1 MFITQIKSLKNTEF
15 WRYLLGSLIVILCS
29 FLGQI
34 PITIGWLI
42 KTGSIAELQNTPQ
55 SKLMHLLDS
64 NTTLFLLMLTF
75 IFAMLG
81 LWFVVT
87 KLHRHTFKTI
97 VTSRLKVDYKR
108 IAFAFLVYGFFVL
121 ISTYIGYKAEPE
133 NYEWNFQIYPF
144 LGLVLLGVLLFPI
157 QIGVEELVFR
167 GYLLQGFAKLANNR
181 LFALLMTSV
190 IFGTLHITNPEV
202 QEMGYIVLVYYIGT
216 GLFLGLLTLMDN
228 GTELALGFHLANNL
242 LQALLVTAD
251 WTAIQTNSVLKDIS
265 PDHSV
270 GLEVLTPVIIVY
282 PILVLVFSKKYDWT
296 DWKSKLFGSV

>member
-1 MFITQIKSLKNTEF
+1 MFISQIQSFKNTEF
-15 WRYLLGSLIVILCS
+15 WRYLLGSLIVIVCS

-34 PITIGWLI
+34 PLTVGWLI
-42 KTGSIAELQNTPQ
+42 KTGSIEALQNTPQ

-75 IFAMLG
+75 VFAMFG
-81 LWFVVT
+81 LWIVVT
-87 KLHRHTFKTI
+87 KLHGHSFKSI
-97 VTSRLKVDYKR
+97 VTSRFKVDYKR
-108 IAFAFLVYGFFVL
+108 VAFAFFLYGFFVL
-121 ISTYIGYKAEPE
+121 ISTYIGYHAEPE

-144 LGLVLLGVLLFPI
+144 LGLVVLGVLLFPI

-167 GYLLQGFAKLANNR
+167 GYLMQGFAKLANNR
-181 LFALLMTSV
+181 FFALLMTSL
-190 IFGTLHITNPEV
+190 IFGTLHITNPEI
-202 QEMGYIVLVYYIGT
+202 QEMGYIVLVFYIGT
-216 GLFLGLLTLMDN
+216 GLFLGVVTLMDN
-228 GTELALGFHLANNL
+228 GAELALGFHLANNL

-282 PILVLVFSKKYDWT
+282 PILLLVFSKKYNWT